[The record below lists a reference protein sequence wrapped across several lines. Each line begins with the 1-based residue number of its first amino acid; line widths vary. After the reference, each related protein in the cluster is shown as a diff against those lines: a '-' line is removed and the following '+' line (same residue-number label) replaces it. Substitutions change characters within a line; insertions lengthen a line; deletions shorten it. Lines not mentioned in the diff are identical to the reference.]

1 MTDGDKPRDVEGLIQ
16 YAITRFGLDISS
28 WREPLT
34 EAPVDEVTARLY
46 DQLARFYADKE
57 QKMGLEQIRYL
68 ERMFLLHTIDSKW
81 KEHLYAMDRLKEGMG
96 LRALGQRDPLV
107 EFKREGYHMF
117 RAMFESIHIDVAE
130 LIFKLRPA
138 EQETRV
144 RSVFGSQ
151 QQTVHHEFG
160 GMTGAVQL
168 GQVAEERPVSGAR
181 PPAPSAQA
189 HQVVSGQK
197 KIGRNDD
204 CPCGSGKKYKK
215 CCGK

>member
-1 MTDGDKPRDVEGLIQ
+1 VED
-16 YAITRFGLDISS
+16 A
-28 WREPLT
+28 
-34 EAPVDEVTARLY
+34 TAMICEELNRLY
-46 DQLARFYADKE
+46 NEKE
-57 QKMGLEQIRYL
+57 QQMGASQLRHL

-130 LIFKLRPA
+130 LIFKLQPVEH
-138 EQETRV
+138 EQRV
-144 RSVFGSQ
+144 RSVFGTQ
-151 QQTVHHEFG
+151 QETVHHEFE
-160 GMTGAVQL
+160 GMSGTLHATSL
-168 GQVAEERPVSGAR
+168 GEDRPVSGAR
-181 PPAPSAQA
+181 PEMRPLQIAQA
-189 HQVVSGQK
+189 HQPAAADK

>member
-1 MTDGDKPRDVEGLIQ
+1 MIC
-16 YAITRFGLDISS
+16 
-28 WREPLT
+28 T
-34 EAPVDEVTARLY
+34 ELNRL
-46 DQLARFYADKE
+46 YADKE
-57 QKMGLEQIRYL
+57 QQMGPEQLRHL

-130 LIFKLRPA
+130 LIFKLQPVEH
-138 EQETRV
+138 EQRV
-144 RSVFGSQ
+144 RSVFGTQ
-151 QQTVHHEFG
+151 QQTVHDEFG
-160 GMTGAVQL
+160 GISGTLNAASSQPE
-168 GQVAEERPVSGAR
+168 APVSGAAPDQRLIR
-181 PPAPSAQA
+181 PVQA
-189 HQVVSGQK
+189 HQPSSAEHKV
-197 KIGRNDD
+197 GRNDD